1 MTLYFLKLSMHFSL
15 MSSNDMSTVLTI
27 YIYFFFSH
35 KEKKNTTVYYP
46 IRRLLK
52 QTASFYIQALH
63 VSILQIYPQRVLALI
78 IKNIRERAEPQY
90 GKC

>member
-27 YIYFFFSH
+27 YIYFFSLI
-35 KEKKNTTVYYP
+35 KKKKNTTVYYP